1 MTSVEWLE
9 QQLGSK
15 IADANIRISAPKFYE
30 LINQAKE
37 IEKQQI
43 TDAHTQGYVIGGG
56 NGELYDCKQ
65 YYNEIFK
72 SQ

>member
-1 MTSVEWLE
+1 MEKQTAVEWFFMTM
-9 QQLGSK
+9 
-15 IADANIRISAPKFYE
+15 NIRGLLPNEEIIECYE
-30 LINQAKE
+30 QAKE
-37 IEKQQI
+37 LEKKQI

-72 SQ
+72 SE

>member
-37 IEKQQI
+37 MEKQQI
-43 TDAHTQGYVIGGG
+43 IDAFEQGDYTGRGF
-56 NGELYDCKQ
+56 EDLTSEE
-65 YYNEIFK
+65 YYHINFK
-72 SQ
+72 SK